1 MRAPSAHISTDMAG
15 KRSPQ
20 RQAPR
25 PSTVQND
32 KPAKWMRIRTLIAV
46 KGSSFTR
53 GRAAI
58 QFFHVQLRVG
68 PSRALQLEPVG
79 GGTCGEGRG
88 GLQREHAQRLSW
100 RPREPFQREV
110 RHYWYLSRHEKLP
123 EMSRGSL
130 VGFVHDAE
138 YRNVNQH
145 QSQGGYGH
153 CEWKQSAR
161 LLHRWDVHQHLR
173 G

>member
-1 MRAPSAHISTDMAG
+1 MIELHPRTRRNSVFPCAAPCRA
-15 KRSPQ
+15 
-20 RQAPR
+20 
-25 PSTVQND
+25 V
-32 KPAKWMRIRTLIAV
+32 
-46 KGSSFTR
+46 
-53 GRAAI
+53 
-58 QFFHVQLRVG
+58 
-68 PSRALQLEPVG
+68 QLEPVD

-100 RPREPFQREV
+100 SPREPFQREV

-145 QSQGGYGH
+145 QSQGGSGH
-153 CEWKQSAR
+153 CEWKQGAR
-161 LLHRWDVHQHLR
+161 LLHRWDVISTSAASEPKRAALDKI
-173 G
+173 